1 MIGFVSG
8 GMAYQAFLE
17 AGKEHGWFLADNR
30 PFLETLLGT
39 DIASKVPITGE
50 NKGIKKEEGSKE
62 VGGSERDKERKIK
75 EDKEAKVVEII
86 EDEEEDIVP
95 PKRRPVQYVYGATDD
110 TAYDNEE
117 MEVRYLFS
125 PQFLFVLIF
134 NLLLI
139 FI

>member
-1 MIGFVSG
+1 M
-8 GMAYQAFLE
+8 
-17 AGKEHGWFLADNR
+17 ADNR

-39 DIASKVPITGE
+39 DIASKVPIGE

-75 EDKEAKVVEII
+75 EDKKAKVVEII
-86 EDEEEDIVP
+86 EDGDEEDIVP

>member
-1 MIGFVSG
+1 M
-8 GMAYQAFLE
+8 
-17 AGKEHGWFLADNR
+17 ADNR